1 MHRSRFYETA
11 EILSEKVFFFV
22 RKSFFFLSEKVLSKL
37 IFLGQKGFLKLT
49 PEGDQKIVG

>member
-11 EILSEKVFFFV
+11 EV
-22 RKSFFFLSEKVLSKL
+22 LSEKVLSKL
-37 IFLGQKGFLKLT
+37 IFFGENGFLKLT